1 MVPRAGGAVLQ
12 RVALH
17 TAATLVAAQGSVL
30 CMFGDGD
37 KFRVLMVDNEDI
49 VKLFDTVK

>member
-1 MVPRAGGAVLQ
+1 MLQ

-17 TAATLVAAQGSVL
+17 TAATLVTAKGSVL
-30 CMFGDGD
+30 CMFGAGD

-49 VKLFDTVK
+49 VKLFDTISFR